1 MMNLL
6 KYKCGGSK
14 LTTYIYIEPKTI
26 KMSDLTIYDLLNKR
40 VRLIEMLEDYDP
52 IKPGTEGLVYNVGA
66 DVINV
71 RWDDGRSLGMIWGL
85 DKFEIIN

>member
-1 MMNLL
+1 
-6 KYKCGGSK
+6 
-14 LTTYIYIEPKTI
+14 
-26 KMSDLTIYDLLNKR
+26 MSDLTIYDLLNKR